1 MNPSDGVGVQTSSL
15 DPVHELPRLLTEL
28 FRTLGNVSYVDPVQG
43 QKYMNDMMQKID
55 VAPERR
61 QKIQQI
67 LAAQPSGDIDQKF
80 LAVQEKFQ
88 QRFEIMNH
96 SLALDMK
103 DNSQILADLQAWSNG
118 SKKPEEIAF
127 I

>member
-1 MNPSDGVGVQTSSL
+1 
-15 DPVHELPRLLTEL
+15 
-28 FRTLGNVSYVDPVQG
+28 
-43 QKYMNDMMQKID
+43 MMQKID
-55 VAPERR
+55 VTPERR

-67 LAAQPSGDIDQKF
+67 IAAQPSQDIDQKF
-80 LAVQEKFQ
+80 SGVQEKFEK
-88 QRFEIMNH
+88 RFETMND

-103 DNSQILADLQAWSNG
+103 DNSQILADLKAWSNG